1 MKRLFV
7 IPAALL
13 AAGLLT
19 GCATGPDYR
28 RPELAL
34 PETWRLEAAG
44 TNTLADLPWASLYR
58 DPVLSGL
65 ITEALTNNLDVR
77 IAVARID
84 EAIAAYRIQRADL
97 LPALNGS
104 GRYTKARVGNLPP
117 LPGAEAEQFDFFGV
131 LSYELDVWGRIRRLN
146 EAAKARYLATEEAAE
161 VVRVSLVAGV
171 ASTYFQLRSL
181 DRQVEIA
188 EATLVSRS
196 NSLELTRIKFD
207 DGNGIVSE
215 LDVAQALTQVASTK
229 SSIASLRRAVAVTE
243 NALAVLVGGAPR
255 TMPRG
260 WSIDAQWGPDDV
272 PAGLP
277 SDLLLRRPD
286 LRAAEQ
292 QLIAANADIGAA
304 RAAYFPSISL
314 TGALGVQSEEFDDL
328 FDTGL
333 SRAWNIT
340 PSITAPIF
348 NGGKIR
354 AGVRVA
360 EARQRTA
367 LATYEQAIQT
377 AFREVEDALIG
388 IQYLREQLAADDE
401 VVAAERHRLDLA
413 YLRYEGGVASYSDVL
428 DAQRFLFNAELAAVQ
443 TRNDLLNAT
452 VQLYKALGGGPV
464 EVTGP
469 EPVYS
474 P

>member
-1 MKRLFV
+1 MKRLLV
-7 IPAALL
+7 IPAVLC
-13 AAGLLT
+13 AAGLIS

-28 RPELAL
+28 RPELSL
-34 PETWRLEAAG
+34 PDTWRLEATG
-44 TNTLADLPWASLYR
+44 TNALADLPWTSLYR
-58 DPVLSGL
+58 DPVLNGL
-65 ITEALTNNLDVR
+65 ITEALTNNLDLR

-104 GRYTKARVGNLPP
+104 GSYTKARVGNLPP
-117 LPGAEAEQFDFFGV
+117 LPGAEAEQYDLFGV

-181 DRQVEIA
+181 DRQLEIA
-188 EATLVSRS
+188 EATLVSR
-196 NSLELTRIKFD
+196 NDSLELTRIKFD

-215 LDVAQALTQVASTK
+215 LDVAQAMTQVASTK

-243 NALAVLVGGAPR
+243 NALAVLVGGTPR
-255 TMPRG
+255 AMPRG
-260 WSIDAQWGPDDV
+260 WSIDEQWGPEEV
-272 PAGLP
+272 PPGMP

-314 TGALGVQSEEFDDL
+314 TGALGLQSEEFDDL

-333 SRAWNIT
+333 SRAWNVA

-360 EARQRTA
+360 EARQRAA
-367 LATYEQAIQT
+367 LATYEQAIQN
-377 AFREVEDALIG
+377 AFREVEDALVG
-388 IQYLREQLAADDE
+388 IQLFREQLAADDE
-401 VVAAERHRLDLA
+401 VVAAERRRYELA
-413 YLRYEGGVASYSDVL
+413 FLRYEGGVASYSDVL
-428 DAQRFLFNAELAAVQ
+428 DAQRFLFNAELTAVQ
-443 TRNDLLNAT
+443 TRNNLLDQT
-452 VQLYKALGGGPV
+452 VQLYKALGGGV
-464 EVTGP
+464 EAP
-469 EPVYS
+469 AAE
-474 P
+474 